1 MARRGVKIGEPY
13 KDEVKMPPLEK
24 KAGDGRVVKYDPDV
38 YMPKI
43 LELISKGH
51 LVLEIASM
59 PDMPGYTTMQ
69 QMFLMERWA
78 VPYARA
84 RELQAHAIAERAVNE
99 AERAT
104 GDAQLAR
111 LKFDARRWFVGKIAP
126 RIYGDR
132 VEHRVEAGES
142 YVEAL
147 RLASER
153 IRKRTLEGNR
163 VFDVPDE
170 ADSEPKKIGSESVSG
185 PSDKRGK
192 SDT

>member
-13 KDEVKMPPLEK
+13 KNEVTMPPLEK
-24 KAGDGRVVKYDPDV
+24 KASDGRVVKYDPDV

-51 LVLEIASM
+51 LVLEIAAM

-69 QMFLMERWA
+69 QMFLIERWV
-78 VPYARA
+78 VPYTRA

-163 VFDVPDE
+163 VFDVPDD
-170 ADSEPKKIGSESVSG
+170 ADAQPKFIGSESVS
-185 PSDKRGK
+185 DATNNRAK
-192 SDT
+192 SKT